1 MQLFELMCLNK
12 VCTAAL
18 GLALF
23 QILSEF
29 LDLYL
34 KDLRIRKQDIWLNN
48 LMSRFLLIDTK
59 SFMIWLRLKG
69 KLLSSKSIQS
79 EIFKELA
86 IMFLK
91 LSFSMGGKL
100 SSQ

>member
-1 MQLFELMCLNK
+1 MCLNK
-12 VCTAAL
+12 VCTVAL
-18 GLALF
+18 DLALF

-34 KDLRIRKQDIWLNN
+34 KDLRIRKQDTWQNN

-59 SFMIWLRLKG
+59 SFMTWLRLKG

-86 IMFLK
+86 IMLLK

-100 SSQ
+100 SSQS